1 MTRAVAVID
10 GEHYAPVVRDALGEL
25 PYEFVAAVLVGGTE
39 KLRGDD
45 DYGLPVSHDFQRA
58 LAEHDP
64 DVVVDLSGEP
74 VVDPAARLMLASLAL
89 ARGIPYAGS
98 DFRFEP
104 PAFEPF
110 AVPSLAVIG
119 TGKRVGKTA
128 VTGHV
133 ARLLSQDRSVV
144 VVAMGRGGPPD
155 PEVIESPPT
164 VDDLIALS
172 RAGRHAA
179 SDYLETAA
187 LTGVPT
193 IGCRRCGSGMAG
205 APFTSNVVAGAE
217 LAAARG
223 PDLVVFDGS
232 GAAIPPIETGSR
244 ILVAHDVRSGLN
256 PYRVLISDL
265 VLTMDEQVA
274 REAAELGD
282 APVLRFDMR
291 LRPSKL
297 LEGRRTAVFTTGG
310 TAVDHLDAEIVHVS
324 PNLARRDVLRR
335 ELERVDAEVYLVE
348 LKAAAIDVVAEAAF
362 ERGADLVFAENEVAC
377 DGLDEELRALADA
390 VPELAPQ

>member
-1 MTRAVAVID
+1 M
-10 GEHYAPVVRDALGEL
+10 
-25 PYEFVAAVLVGGTE
+25 
-39 KLRGDD
+39 
-45 DYGLPVSHDFQRA
+45 
-58 LAEHDP
+58 
-64 DVVVDLSGEP
+64 
-74 VVDPAARLMLASLAL
+74 
-89 ARGIPYAGS
+89 
-98 DFRFEP
+98 
-104 PAFEPF
+104 
-110 AVPSLAVIG
+110 
-119 TGKRVGKTA
+119 
-128 VTGHV
+128 
-133 ARLLSQDRSVV
+133 
-144 VVAMGRGGPPD
+144 
-155 PEVIESPPT
+155 
-164 VDDLIALS
+164 
-172 RAGRHAA
+172 
-179 SDYLETAA
+179 
-187 LTGVPT
+187 
-193 IGCRRCGSGMAG
+193 
-205 APFTSNVVAGAE
+205 
-217 LAAARG
+217 
-223 PDLVVFDGS
+223 
-232 GAAIPPIETGSR
+232 
-244 ILVAHDVRSGLN
+244 
-256 PYRVLISDL
+256 LISDL